1 MTGVGLC
8 LPQLGAHVTAEI
20 IGEFARRAE
29 DLGYS
34 SLWVQDHFMWP
45 LEPRR
50 GYAGRD
56 GAPIP
61 PEYRS
66 VFAPTELL
74 AYVAG
79 QTSSVTLGT
88 SILVAGNHWPVPLA
102 QRLATID
109 QLSRGRLVVGLGV
122 GWNAEEHEASGTDIA
137 TRGDRLDDFVPALL
151 ACWGPDPV
159 EHHGPFF
166 EVAPACV
173 QPKPHQQPRPRLVS
187 GMWSPRGLERTV
199 AHFDGWNPAGLPVST
214 VASMATDMNARRRP
228 DQTPLEIFYR
238 AFVQRPLGRRPDDG
252 DHLAALVVE
261 AEAAQAAG
269 FAEVILEHNFWQGIT
284 SPQDWLSV
292 PERYLEVVRVVTD

>member
-8 LPQLGAHVTAEI
+8 LPQLGAHVTPEI

-29 DLGYS
+29 DLGYG

-79 QTSSVTLGT
+79 QTNSVTLGT

-159 EHHGPFF
+159 RHQGPFF
-166 EVAPACV
+166 TVEPACV

-199 AHFDGWNPAGLPVST
+199 ADFDGWNPAGLPVST
-214 VASMATDMNARRRP
+214 VAAMAAEMNARRRA
-228 DQTPLEIFYR
+228 DQAPLEIFYR
-238 AFVQRPLGRRPDDG
+238 TFVQRPLGRRPEDG

-261 AEAAQAAG
+261 AEAARSAG
-269 FAEVILEHNFWQGIT
+269 FSEVILEHNFWEGIA
-284 SPQDWLSV
+284 SPEDWLTV
-292 PERYLEVVRVVTD
+292 PERYLEVVRAAAG